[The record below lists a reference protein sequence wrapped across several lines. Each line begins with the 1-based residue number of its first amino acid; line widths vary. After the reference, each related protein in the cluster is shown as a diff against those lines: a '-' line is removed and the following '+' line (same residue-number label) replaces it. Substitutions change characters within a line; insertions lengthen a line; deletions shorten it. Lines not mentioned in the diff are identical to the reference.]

1 MYARNYKVTSL
12 GRQRMPDPPRPVFT
26 LFYVARTG
34 RLRSLTPP
42 ATRGS
47 LPDVFGSLGG
57 SEVIVLFVL
66 ALLLFGPRR
75 LPEIGKTIGKA
86 VAEFRKAS
94 QDFRTSLER
103 EVEIDKLKEAT
114 RSVEASVQEALPR
127 GSLLSDAPSPDP
139 SPRDDDGNRAGA

>member
-1 MYARNYKVTSL
+1 MS
-12 GRQRMPDPPRPVFT
+12 DPPRTVFT
-26 LFYVARTG
+26 LFYVARAA
-34 RLRSLTPP
+34 RLHSLTPP

-94 QDFRTSLER
+94 HDFRTSLER
-103 EVEIDKLKEAT
+103 EVEVEKLKDAT
-114 RSVEASVQEALPR
+114 RSVAASVQEALPR
-127 GSLLSDAPSPDP
+127 GSLLSDPTPPAPYP
-139 SPRDDDGNRAGA
+139 SDDDRDRAGD

>member
-1 MYARNYKVTSL
+1 M
-12 GRQRMPDPPRPVFT
+12 
-26 LFYVARTG
+26 
-34 RLRSLTPP
+34 
-42 ATRGS
+42 
-47 LPDVFGSLGG
+47 FGSLGG

-94 QDFRTSLER
+94 QDFRASLER
-103 EVEIDKLKEAT
+103 EVELEKIKAVT

-127 GSLLSDAPSPDP
+127 GSLLSEAPPESPP
-139 SPRDDDGNRAGA
+139 SSDDDRNRAGA